1 MPNLRLVSDNQLFF
15 EDLVWQINRYAPEY
29 LINSESAAPDI
40 IIIDENTSLLPS
52 IKTQYPQT
60 PILVLLKQSD
70 EKLKEN
76 NFIKYENKPLVLNDF
91 INKLRSFINL
101 AFNSNDGVLKFNKYC
116 LHPLNKE
123 IVNLRNKETVK
134 LTEKEVAIIQYLY
147 KIKDRIV
154 TKTELLQQ
162 VWGYSPEVT
171 THTIETHIYRLR
183 QKVEHD
189 DISAQLIVTE
199 DGGYILKR

>member
-189 DISAQLIVTE
+189 DISAQLFVTE